1 MAINLKNDPRFMK
14 DSRLLERDQQ
24 ISSAPSSPHIGHDF
38 ITDKNQFGKIEEK
51 VAHLSLQINQV
62 IVKPYLQQALDYLK
76 NSKLD
81 ATNAYNQLSDQIAS
95 EVKIISQNSNIISD
109 KLKQTQEMI
118 AKTQDAIR
126 NKYNNA
132 TEDEISSCELNLDYE
147 YNIIAEHYELSLQ
160 LTQELSKYKSR
171 IDTLLSSQN
180 LLDESMVPAVSRIQ
194 LEIDNLELLLH
205 GFDSSDYANIL
216 AKKQGRNA
224 VPKIRT
230 TPALDPR
237 GPVLN
242 NMIEHSQMNSYQSL
256 NNIPRIESMNRF
268 EDPILNNNLNLK
280 RYDVKNFNLD
290 SNEGKQEQGYYAN
303 SRRLAQQ
310 EGQFLRNYNDLQPSI
325 NGDNE
330 VNNNSSS
337 NIPLSRRELKM
348 QNKLRRQEIEM
359 QRMKQM
365 HNRYEHN
372 LQEMQAMRVDMLA
385 KEQETN
391 RLMDMKD
398 YSNVNNYEPSSG
410 GRGHIGAR
418 NANQVYETR
427 IPIETVNENVARS
440 PRDKIFVVRTAEPI
454 TSAEANKLVDSTD
467 SKKRK
472 LKTIK
477 VIK

>member
-1 MAINLKNDPRFMK
+1 MAINLKNNPRFGGT
-14 DSRLLERDQQ
+14 DPRLLERDQQ
-24 ISSAPSSPHIGHDF
+24 ISSAPTSPHIGHDF
-38 ITDKNQFGKIEEK
+38 ISDKNQFGKIEEK
-51 VAHLSLQINQV
+51 VAQLSLQINQV

-95 EVKIISQNSNIISD
+95 EVKIISQNSNVISD
-109 KLKQTQEMI
+109 KLKQTQAVI

-216 AKKQGRNA
+216 AKKQGKNV
-224 VPKIRT
+224 VPKIKSST
-230 TPALDPR
+230 SIDPR
-237 GPVLN
+237 GPALN
-242 NMIEHSQMNSYQSL
+242 NMIEHSQMNNYQSL
-256 NNIPRIESMNRF
+256 NSIPRVESMNRY
-268 EDPILNNNLNLK
+268 EDPMLNNNINLK
-280 RYDVKNFNLD
+280 RYDVKNYNLD
-290 SNEGKQEQGYYAN
+290 SPQGRQDQDTYRQ
-303 SRRLAQQ
+303 SREIYQNINTNVSDRDNKDVVQPY
-310 EGQFLRNYNDLQPSI
+310 GYNDVPM
-325 NGDNE
+325 
-330 VNNNSSS
+330 
-337 NIPLSRRELKM
+337 SRKELKM
-348 QNKLRRQEIEM
+348 QNKLRRQELEM
-359 QRMKQM
+359 QRMMSMQKKYSDNLRQM
-365 HNRYEHN
+365 ES
-372 LQEMQAMRVDMLA
+372 MRADMIA
-385 KEQETN
+385 KEEQTN
-391 RLMDMKD
+391 RLAGMKD
-398 YSNVNNYEPSSG
+398 FSNVSYIPNEDRSAQRVGSK
-410 GRGHIGAR
+410 HAS
-418 NANQVYETR
+418 QVYEAE
-427 IPIETVNENVARS
+427 IPLETINENLAKS

-454 TSAEANKLVDSTD
+454 TSAEANKLMNDKN

-472 LKTIK
+472 VKTIK